1 MRRTA
6 VLSVLAFLTVAGL
19 ALADTATWPL
29 DVPGDYDYDPAEV
42 LVADSQARL
51 LSGVAGTGAD
61 GDLSLSSQ
69 TFDLNSDASG
79 ARTVADGKA
88 WTITTSIAAGDTD
101 LQLQGYAGGLAAGD
115 ELLLLAARGSTSTYA
130 DAGAWEL
137 APVEAVTAGGLVT
150 VPALASPFDGASYTV
165 FAQRV
170 PNYGDVTLTSSTLT
184 ASGWNGATGGVVAFR
199 AAGAQTVASAS
210 PNTPPLMRSPV
221 AAAARRGR
229 GFQHHQPC
237 CYFCSSRSLTG
248 DASTDMEA
256 VMEPTRRTLSVLAIL
271 VLAACSPKSTCTGS
285 SATSSGGLKTDLAT
299 LEFTVADVLL
309 KHRMDVDAWEDG
321 IVAEVKVTLE
331 RDDGCRLEV
340 KAQGCPS
347 ALGYMPVVNISL
359 QADAFCPGWPQEREG
374 LYIPLIEGPLGQI
387 QLDDV
392 QVPGRERSNTC
403 FDSSISLFLSG
414 MLQNAGTGEPL
425 NIQPTEL
432 TVSGLLRSEGDYQ
445 TAINCQAVINPR
457 DAHSVDADIA
467 AVEAKDAPLEEIGP
481 TPSLTLKV
489 ACPDC
494 EEEGSLRLRGAIGW
508 EMGSPDYFMLFEN
521 PTFPFEAELS
531 TATDPTGK
539 QVHWTDGT
547 VTFQVWQD
555 TTPGGAVPEEGEPV
569 SQLSTE
575 ELVTGHINLLELTLD
590 TEGTTTIECAP
601 DEDFCLSLLASAH
614 CNESGDDYETT
625 ECGNEKAC
633 GELSGSCE
641 EVICS
646 PSKIACADANNRYQC
661 LPSGTG
667 FGEPTVCSDG
677 FVCLNGSCMNEECL
691 AEVAF
696 LVDTSQSMALE
707 WGGVAASLA
716 SLITK
721 SPTASFALMTFP
733 SNNGVCTLEQQAA
746 LGMKTGQSEEIL
758 GWFDKHEAFGQTPLL
773 EAMKSMESI
782 LPPLFTSPNG
792 ALVVLSDGADTCAF
806 AEMSI
811 EEREP
816 LIVQGLGAATQLLFQ
831 DHGIRTYV
839 IGYQYQGNP
848 DQLNA
853 IAANGG
859 TAKTTYTEAGNE
871 ADLTSVLV
879 AIGQDL
885 KLCFE

>member
-1 MRRTA
+1 
-6 VLSVLAFLTVAGL
+6 
-19 ALADTATWPL
+19 
-29 DVPGDYDYDPAEV
+29 
-42 LVADSQARL
+42 
-51 LSGVAGTGAD
+51 
-61 GDLSLSSQ
+61 
-69 TFDLNSDASG
+69 
-79 ARTVADGKA
+79 
-88 WTITTSIAAGDTD
+88 
-101 LQLQGYAGGLAAGD
+101 
-115 ELLLLAARGSTSTYA
+115 
-130 DAGAWEL
+130 
-137 APVEAVTAGGLVT
+137 
-150 VPALASPFDGASYTV
+150 
-165 FAQRV
+165 
-170 PNYGDVTLTSSTLT
+170 
-184 ASGWNGATGGVVAFR
+184 
-199 AAGAQTVASAS
+199 
-210 PNTPPLMRSPV
+210 
-221 AAAARRGR
+221 
-229 GFQHHQPC
+229 
-237 CYFCSSRSLTG
+237 
-248 DASTDMEA
+248 
-256 VMEPTRRTLSVLAIL
+256 MEPTRRTLSVLAIL